1 MSPKANSAVVTHPP
15 RPRGRPKAADIN
27 ELETRLLLVAR
38 QSFFAHGYGATSIAA
53 IARDARVSKHTLYAR
68 FASKADLFRAI
79 MDETVTAAD
88 IALNQDGKQR
98 DKSLEAMLRRYGE
111 EMLRASLGGEILQVN
126 RLIYSESARFPELGE
141 AASARMRIGV
151 KQVAA
156 EISHFAEREE
166 IPCRNPEAAA
176 EMFILL
182 LRGWYSDVMLMN
194 RNVSGPEIR
203 ATVDRFVRLFL
214 AGRASW

>member
-1 MSPKANSAVVTHPP
+1 MSPRANIAIAIHPP
-15 RPRGRPKAADIN
+15 RPRGRPKAADVS
-27 ELETRLLLVAR
+27 ELETRLILVAR

-53 IARDARVSKHTLYAR
+53 IARAARVSKHTLYAR
-68 FASKADLFRAI
+68 FASKAELFRAI
-79 MDETVTAAD
+79 MDEQITATGV
-88 IALNQDGKQR
+88 ALNQDGGQR
-98 DKSLEAMLRRYGE
+98 DKSLEAMLRRYAE

-151 KQVAA
+151 QQVAA
-156 EISHFAEREE
+156 EIRRFAVSEE
-166 IPCRNPEAAA
+166 VPCRDPEAAA

-194 RNVSGPEIR
+194 RNVAGPEIR
-203 ATVDRFVRLFL
+203 ETVDGFVRLFL